1 MQISETVAAQD
12 GGHAFL
18 GEPRDLCAL
27 TRQVAV
33 QRGDLRI
40 PRRFPLE
47 LPKRSDRYKNC
58 TDERHDG
65 GVEPVRHHGAFQT
78 TLPSLLKS
86 RIPDDRSAEAPFST
100 VARDIS
106 GLSFLSRSPK
116 LGAPSAD
123 RLSLILLF

>member
-1 MQISETVAAQD
+1 MQISEAVAAQD
-12 GGHAFL
+12 GGHAFF
-18 GEPRDLCAL
+18 GEPRDLRAL

-40 PRRFPLE
+40 LRRLPLE
-47 LPKRSDRYKNC
+47 LPKRSDRYENC
-58 TDERHDG
+58 ADERYDG
-65 GVEPVRHHGAFQT
+65 RVEPAGHHGAFQM

-86 RIPDDRSAEAPFST
+86 RISDDRSAEAPFST
-100 VARDIS
+100 VTRDIS